1 MGVFSMGV
9 LSALILGPCMAAP
22 LAGALLYISQSGD
35 VVLGGSALFA
45 MALGM
50 GVPLLAVGASAG
62 ALMPKAGAWME
73 TVKRFFGVLLLG
85 VAIYLVAPL
94 VPPMVEMLGW
104 AALLIVSGIY
114 MRAIDPLP
122 QGARGFDRFA
132 KGVGVIALV
141 TGIAFLVGALAG
153 GRDVLQPLA
162 ALRGS
167 GPAPQS

>member
-22 LAGALLYISQSGD
+22 LAGALLYISQSRD

-50 GVPLLAVGASAG
+50 GVPLLVVGASAG
-62 ALMPKAGAWME
+62 ALLPKAGPWME

-94 VPPMVEMLGW
+94 VPRVAEMLAW
-104 AALLIVSGIY
+104 AALLTV
-114 MRAIDPLP
+114 
-122 QGARGFDRFA
+122 
-132 KGVGVIALV
+132 
-141 TGIAFLVGALAG
+141 
-153 GRDVLQPLA
+153 
-162 ALRGS
+162 
-167 GPAPQS
+167 